1 MKENKEA
8 MGLDMLTDYGKRKLL
23 GYAES
28 FRDLSDSFSSM
39 KEEQPEDGSGVEDRQ
54 AYLWKRRLRE
64 NRSLLAVHLKEM
76 ADIMNQ
82 VAEESFRMMNL
93 SEKRKKAIV
102 HTFKEQG
109 ILLSNIFI
117 IENDNAKL
125 QVSVTMRC
133 LKGEAITMDE
143 VANFLSV
150 IFDVRL
156 VPEKNSIFFLKKE
169 FETVIFEEEA
179 KYGVLTGVA
188 KAIKENETVS
198 GDNYTFAEVKN
209 GIMLMA
215 LSDGMG
221 SGDKACSDSVA
232 VIELLE
238 KLMESGFSPNAAV
251 EMINGSLIAK
261 AEEQNMSTLDICNV
275 DLFTGKCEL
284 LKIGSSYTYI
294 KKDDFVELIP
304 SNTLPMGIF
313 YHVDA
318 KSSIRQLEEGDYII
332 MLSDGVVDCLD
343 GENKEELLREVIG
356 MIESRNSNE
365 IANKI
370 LQFAIRQSK
379 GRIKDDMTI
388 LVMGLWEN
396 Y

>member
-8 MGLDMLTDYGKRKLL
+8 MGLDLLTDYGKRKLL

-28 FRDLSDSFSSM
+28 FRDLSDSFSSPRD
-39 KEEQPEDGSGVEDRQ
+39 ERAEDDAGTEDRQ
-54 AYLWKRRLRE
+54 TYLWKRRLRE

-76 ADIMNQ
+76 ADIMNE
-82 VAEESFRMMNL
+82 VAEESFRMLNL
-93 SEKRKKAIV
+93 SEKRKKAII

-109 ILLSNIFI
+109 ILLNNIFI
-117 IENDNAKL
+117 IENDSSRL

-133 LKGEAITMDE
+133 LKNDAVTMDE

-156 VPEKNSIFFLKKE
+156 VPEKNSVFFLKKE

-179 KYGVLTGVA
+179 KYGVLTGAA

-198 GDNYTFAEVKN
+198 GDNYTFTEVRN
-209 GIMLMA
+209 GTMLMA

-221 SGDKACSDSVA
+221 SGEKACSDSET

-238 KLMESGFSPNAAV
+238 KLVESGFSINAAV
-251 EMINGSLIAK
+251 EMINGTLIAK
-261 AEEQNMSTLDICNV
+261 AEEQNMSTLDICSI
-275 DLFTGKCEL
+275 DLFTGNCEL

-294 KKDDFVELIP
+294 KRDESVELIP

-318 KSSIRQLEEGDYII
+318 KSCIRRLEEGDYIV

-370 LQFAIRQSK
+370 LQFAIRQSR
-379 GRIKDDMTI
+379 GRIKDDMTV
-388 LVMGLWEN
+388 LVLGLWEN